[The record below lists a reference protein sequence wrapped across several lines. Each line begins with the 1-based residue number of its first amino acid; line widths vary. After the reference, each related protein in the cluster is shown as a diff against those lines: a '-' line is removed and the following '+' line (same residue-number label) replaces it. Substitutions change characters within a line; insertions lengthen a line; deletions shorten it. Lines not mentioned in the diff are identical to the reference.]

1 MIFPFLRKVLE
12 GSDFECIKFEFF
24 QKAQLLP
31 IASKFTH
38 FSCRARSLESKD
50 LYQNASMPV
59 CALWATKHAVVW
71 MTAKAYTLSGHQ
83 LFRRCVHSCST
94 NEGVRWNFGGE
105 STLWQNDLKSRE
117 GTASDDG
124 RSTTKQIECCL
135 ALSESFWRRH
145 ASSQNLVGA
154 WGHIKFLFYHNINL
168 KEDAVFTFT
177 RKKLRGAYLIS
188 RARSAALTLTL
199 YQTNFLFI

>member
-1 MIFPFLRKVLE
+1 MILPFLRKVLE
-12 GSDFECIKFEFF
+12 GSEFECIKFEFF
-24 QKAQLLP
+24 QKEQLLP
-31 IASKFTH
+31 IASKFTL
-38 FSCRARSLESKD
+38 FSFRAHSLESKD
-50 LYQNASMPV
+50 LSKCFNALVRPLSDKTRRGLDDCKGIHVIWSPV
-59 CALWATKHAVVW
+59 SSPL
-71 MTAKAYTLSGHQ
+71 
-83 LFRRCVHSCST
+83 CVHSCST
-94 NEGVRWNFGGE
+94 NEGVRWNCGGE

-168 KEDAVFTFT
+168 KEDAVFT

-188 RARSAALTLTL
+188 RTRSAAFTLTL
-199 YQTNFLFI
+199 YQTNSLFF